1 MRLFLSAILIFAGT
15 AAAHATGL
23 DEASAGLAA
32 AQRGDDDEALR
43 RYSAAIAAGDLS
55 PFNVML
61 AHHNRGNT
69 YQDKGDYRRAIPEYD
84 IAIRLQPGYAEAWFA
99 RGRARFALGEFAD
112 AVMDF
117 AQSLKLDPA
126 DAYSALWLYLAQRKS
141 ASRNGNISDAGELSR
156 NAAKFNR
163 AAWPGPLFGLYLGE
177 STPQQV
183 RAASARGDAAAQT
196 DQTCE
201 AAFYIGEYELLR
213 NNTAAAGSL
222 FREAA
227 KICPYTS
234 DERDGA
240 AVELKRNPFAP
251 VK

>member
-1 MRLFLSAILIFAGT
+1 MRLLLLAILIFAG
-15 AAAHATGL
+15 AGAAHASGL
-23 DEASAGLAA
+23 DEANAGLAA

-43 RYSAAIAAGDLS
+43 HYSAAIAAGDLS
-55 PFNVML
+55 TFNVML
-61 AHHNRGNT
+61 AYHNRGNT

-84 IAIRLQPGYAEAWFA
+84 IAIRLQPGYAEAYFG

-117 AQSLKLDPA
+117 AQSLKLDPT
-126 DAYSALWLYLAQRKS
+126 DAYSALWLHLAQRKS
-141 ASRNGNISDAGELSR
+141 AASDAGELSR
-156 NAAKFNR
+156 NAATFDSSV
-163 AAWPGPLFGLYLGE
+163 WPGPLLGLYLDQA
-177 STPQQV
+177 TPQQV
-183 RAASARGDAAAQT
+183 RAASARGDAAARK

-213 NNTAAAGSL
+213 KNTAAAGSL

-240 AVELKRNPFAP
+240 AVELKRNQFGP

>member
-1 MRLFLSAILIFAGT
+1 MRLFLSAILIFTVT

-84 IAIRLQPGYAEAWFA
+84 IAIRLRPGYAEAWFA

-117 AQSLKLDPA
+117 AQSLKLDPT
-126 DAYSALWLYLAQRKS
+126 DAYSALWLHLARRKS
-141 ASRNGNISDAGELSR
+141 APSDAGELSR

-163 AAWPGPLFGLYLGE
+163 AAWPGPLLGLYLGE
-177 STPQQV
+177 ATPQQV
-183 RAASARGDAAAQT
+183 RAASARGDAAAQK

-213 NNTAAAGSL
+213 KNTAAAGSL

>member
-1 MRLFLSAILIFAGT
+1 MRLSLAAILIFAGVGV
-15 AAAHATGL
+15 AHASGL
-23 DEASAGLAA
+23 DEANAGLAA

-43 RYSAAIAAGDLS
+43 LYSAALAAGDLS

-61 AHHNRGNT
+61 SYHNRGNT
-69 YQDKGDYRRAIPEYD
+69 YQDKGDYQRAIAEYD
-84 IAIRLQPGYAEAWFA
+84 IAIQLQPDYAEAYFG
-99 RGRARFALGEFAD
+99 RGRARFALGKFAD

-117 AQSLKLDPA
+117 AQSLKLDPT
-126 DAYSALWLYLAQRKS
+126 DAYSALWLHLARRNS
-141 ASRNGNISDAGELSR
+141 AASDVGELSR
-156 NAAKFNR
+156 NAAKFDR
-163 AAWPGPLFGLYLGE
+163 SVWPGPLLGLYLGE
-177 STPQQV
+177 VTPQQV
-183 RAASARGDAAAQT
+183 RAASARGDAAIQK
-196 DQTCE
+196 DQGCE

-213 NNTAAAGSL
+213 KNTGAALSL

-240 AVELKRNPFAP
+240 AVELKRNQFVP

>member
-1 MRLFLSAILIFAGT
+1 MRLLLSAILILAGIT
-15 AAAHATGL
+15 AAHADGL
-23 DEASAGLAA
+23 DEARAGFAA
-32 AQRGDDDEALR
+32 AQRGDDDEALQH
-43 RYSAAIAAGDLS
+43 YSAALAAGDMS
-55 PFNVML
+55 PHNVML
-61 AHHNRGNT
+61 AYHNRGNT

-84 IAIRLQPGYAEAWFA
+84 TAIRLQPGYAEAWFA

-117 AQSLKLDPA
+117 TQSLKLDPR
-126 DAYSALWLYLAQRKS
+126 DAYSALWLHIARRKS
-141 ASRNGNISDAGELSR
+141 APSDAGELSR
-156 NAAKFNR
+156 NAAKFDS
-163 AAWPGPLFGLYLGE
+163 AVWPGPLLGLYLGKA
-177 STPQQV
+177 TPQQV
-183 RAASARGDAAAQT
+183 RAASARGDAAAQK

-213 NNTAAAGSL
+213 KNTAAARSL

-240 AVELKRNPFAP
+240 AVELKRDPFAP